1 MYCPVDIMS
10 PFFTLEMKGIQRS
23 KEVFVSL
30 LYSFSVISLYT
41 IRKCVFI
48 IL

>member
-23 KEVFVSL
+23 NGVFVSPTHK
-30 LYSFSVISLYT
+30 SL
-41 IRKCVFI
+41 RNVF
-48 IL
+48 L

>member
-23 KEVFVSL
+23 NGVYVSPTI
-30 LYSFSVISLYT
+30 LYSIISL
-41 IRKCVFI
+41 
-48 IL
+48 